1 MCLEGILASLEDDG
15 TQSFPHPCTP
25 SNGASLWSSLN
36 VWSSLCAPGEEAHH
50 SGQAWRNCSPV
61 RQHVKKQ
68 EEEVWDANSPYKGSR
83 RRSYLPPSGSFLGP
97 NTLCTLIVNLWA
109 FETSKLDIPVIL
121 FIYVIQYRSFIMVLY
136 IHWMERIE
144 YLCNESVRLRLR
156 NKPYSSIPKN
166 SKNIEAFK
174 KTLK

>member
-1 MCLEGILASLEDDG
+1 MSRRNFSLSWRWWNTEFSPPLYSLKWSVSVKLIECLVFSLCPWWGSTPQWTSLEKLL
-15 TQSFPHPCTP
+15 PC
-25 SNGASLWSSLN
+25 
-36 VWSSLCAPGEEAHH
+36 
-50 SGQAWRNCSPV
+50 QAARE
-61 RQHVKKQ
+61 RAGGGG
-68 EEEVWDANSPYKGSR
+68 WDANSPYKGR
-83 RRSYLPPSGSFLGP
+83 RRRYYLPLSDSFLGP

-121 FIYVIQYRSFIMVLY
+121 FIYVVQYRSFIMVLY

-166 SKNIEAFK
+166 SENIEAFK